1 MAPKFSED
9 EIDDLI
15 YFARIGDNDE
25 FEKLREELCKRE
37 GCSTAELLETAR
49 DSESGNGVLH
59 MSAAN
64 GHHEL
69 LSLLIKYLSNPSPQN
84 PQMLKILNTQNGSG
98 NTPLHWAALNGH
110 LECVKSL
117 IENGADPTIQNQK
130 GHDAVYEAEL
140 ADKTEVVDWVLK
152 EGGEGLEEGI
162 AGDEGAEGG
171 EEDENMVEEGT
182 EVVNVAEGEG
192 KLEDAVKNLGIGED
206 VKK

>member
-15 YFARIGDNDE
+15 YFARVGEKDE
-25 FEKLREELCKRE
+25 FETLREELCKRE
-37 GCSTAELLETAR
+37 GCSATELLESAR

-69 LSLLIKYLSNPSPQN
+69 LTLLAKHLSNPSPQN
-84 PQMLKILNTQNGSG
+84 PQMLKILNTQNASG

-110 LECVKSL
+110 LEAVKVL

-140 ADKTEVVDWVLK
+140 ADKTEVVEWVLK

-162 AGDEGAEGG
+162 AGDEGESGDG
-171 EEDENMVEEGT
+171 EEGV
-182 EVVNVAEGEG
+182 EVVEVAEGEG
-192 KLEDAVKNLGIGED
+192 LVDKVKELGIGGSGSGE
-206 VKK
+206 K